1 MSLLLVRNAPATP
14 GPPLTPVAAVVTL
27 STSSLRISAAGDAPA
42 GWLSWEIEEST
53 TGTGSWSNI
62 STGPATFD
70 KTGLGSG
77 VTRYYRVR
85 GTTNAGQVSG
95 YSAVASGTTGTAP
108 TGRKWF
114 PGPYIRP
121 DHFGYPNKDL
131 DRFACYDAIQGIS
144 GVGALIP
151 VAWGR
156 VNNVQGVYDW
166 TSVQA
171 DINRVTA
178 NRTNG
183 KKVILSLEFQNYGS
197 PFPSVPQDPNVR
209 ILPDWVVAAG
219 LWAWR
224 TSGGVMPK
232 LASTAGM
239 DALLGFC
246 AAVGAAFD
254 SDPYV
259 VGVMVGETSSAYA
272 VADGWDSNGYNT
284 QWLRMP
290 INLKAA
296 FPNTWAFI
304 GNNGLASQAGTTAL
318 IDAMVANGIGLQGPD
333 IVNFYGT
340 SAPAFI
346 GNDGAYAMGGVGVW
360 EGYNWGTND
369 RRTVVPQMFENQVI
383 RSPTLT
389 LAQINDLANTKLK
402 SNFTV
407 WSLRI
412 SRSGSYNGD
421 EYGSNPAIPVPSQSG
436 DAVLAFLATA
446 ASNVTNTTYPTYT

>member
-232 LASTAGM
+232 LASTAAM
-239 DALLGFC
+239 DGLIDFC
-246 AAVGAAFD
+246 AAVGGAFD
-254 SDPYV
+254 NDPYV
-259 VGVMVGETSSAYA
+259 VGVMVGETSSAYS
-272 VADGWDSNGYNT
+272 VADGWNSNGYNT

-290 INLKAA
+290 IALKAA
-296 FPNTWAFI
+296 FQNTWAFI
-304 GNNGLASQAGTTAL
+304 GNNGLATQAGTTAL
-318 IDAMVANGIGLQGPD
+318 VDAMVANGIGIQGPD
-333 IVNFYGT
+333 IVNFYGLP
-340 SAPAFI
+340 APAFV

-369 RRTVVPQMFENQVI
+369 RRTVVPQMFENQAI
-383 RSPTLT
+383 RTANIT
-389 LAQINDLANTKLK
+389 LAATNDLANQKLK
-402 SNFTV
+402 SNFTI

-412 SRSGSYNGD
+412 SRSGSYDGP
-421 EYGSNPAIPVPSQSG
+421 EYGTGNPVPAQSG
-436 DAVLAFLATA
+436 DAVLAFLDTA
-446 ASNVTNTTYPTYT
+446 ASAVTNTAYPSYTP